1 VPFQSDDYEVKT
13 PFGVMNISILR
24 DPGAHKHQSK
34 NNQYMDEANTTVV
47 VTFDGVSKGVH
58 SEGQVVVDDIKCL
71 ISFFEDTVKPL
82 AESILTS
89 GNRSVCLSRVS
100 MQAGISSG
108 DYQQSVEYEEL
119 AAVFHMGA
127 VAINRILSVLRVI
140 TNYFELPLINEDYS
154 QFDLTGTLH
163 GMPLYVFHKTGEVR
177 PVTSLRGYS
186 DRYLKVEDDEY
197 QQIIDILTSGE
208 KSILDDN
215 RFIVDANASFFQG
228 DYQTAIVLLQI
239 QLEYELSKEMK
250 AVGLSTSQN
259 EGLGKKFIYPL
270 ADKKK
275 TKEWAALKQ
284 EWDNYR
290 QWKRNSGVEYQRK
303 DDGMGAFVEAYM
315 LRNKIVHEGKA
326 VSREEAVE
334 AFLAYT
340 YIMHLLFKKMVFL
353 PRVLSGKTGGT
364 FG

>member
-1 VPFQSDDYEVKT
+1 
-13 PFGVMNISILR
+13 MNVSILR
-24 DPGAHKHQSK
+24 DPGAHQRQSK

-127 VAINRILSVLRVI
+127 VGINRILSVIRVI

-163 GMPLYVFHKTGEVR
+163 GRPLYVFHKTGEVR

-208 KSILDDN
+208 ESILDDN

-239 QLEYELSKEMK
+239 QLEYELSKEMIK
-250 AVGLSTSQN
+250 EGCVIPEK
-259 EGLGKKFIYPL
+259 EGLGKKFIVPL
-270 ADKKK
+270 VDAKK
-275 TKEWAALKQ
+275 TQEWKALKK
-284 EWDNYR
+284 EWDNYLE
-290 QWKRNSGVEYQRK
+290 WRNGSNPEYEK
-303 DDGMGAFVEAYM
+303 IDEVMGAWIEAYI
-315 LRNKIVHEGKA
+315 LRNEIVHEGKP
-326 VSREEAVE
+326 VTREDAVE
-334 AFLAYT
+334 AFLAYMV
-340 YIMHLLFKKMVFL
+340 IFKVLFNKMVFL
-353 PRVLSGKTGGT
+353 PRLLSWKSGGT